1 MRPLV
6 VANINLILSQVLI
19 IRYHGPKN
27 SREITLFATEVD
39 RSWME
44 PGEKIDAMDTGDK

>member
-1 MRPLV
+1 M
-6 VANINLILSQVLI
+6 LSQVL

-27 SREITLFATEVD
+27 SREITLVATEVD

-44 PGEKIDAMDTGDK
+44 ADEKIDAMDTGDK